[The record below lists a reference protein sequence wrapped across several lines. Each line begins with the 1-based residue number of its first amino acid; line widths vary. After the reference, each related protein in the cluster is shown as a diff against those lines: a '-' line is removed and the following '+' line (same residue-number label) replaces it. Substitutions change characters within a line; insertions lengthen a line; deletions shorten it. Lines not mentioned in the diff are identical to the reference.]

1 MGGEASL
8 QVCVPWPAS
17 SARLGLGRGPGL
29 SGLDRSP
36 ASSVACGQRVA
47 LLSIPVRVPPLR
59 PCWLLREGRSPF
71 SSWSASHRPWMEGG
85 SLPPRPDLAPDHPT
99 LNSPPRLEE
108 DWKGRAQ
115 QVHTPLASREV
126 CLEPSGPLP
135 ASLRLWIQATL
146 WPWTVTALISDLIL
160 PRGPLDL
167 LGTADPFV
175 FL

>member
-17 SARLGLGRGPGL
+17 SARPGLGRGPGV

-59 PCWLLREGRSPF
+59 PCWLLREGRSLF

-85 SLPPRPDLAPDHPT
+85 SLPLRPALAPDHPT

-115 QVHTPLASREV
+115 QVPTPLAAGV
-126 CLEPSGPLP
+126 IVG
-135 ASLRLWIQATL
+135 
-146 WPWTVTALISDLIL
+146 
-160 PRGPLDL
+160 
-167 LGTADPFV
+167 LG
-175 FL
+175 

>member
-1 MGGEASL
+1 MGCL
-8 QVCVPWPAS
+8 
-17 SARLGLGRGPGL
+17 LGNI
-29 SGLDRSP
+29 
-36 ASSVACGQRVA
+36 SV
-47 LLSIPVRVPPLR
+47 S
-59 PCWLLREGRSPF
+59 
-71 SSWSASHRPWMEGG
+71 
-85 SLPPRPDLAPDHPT
+85 T
-99 LNSPPRLEE
+99 
-108 DWKGRAQ
+108 
-115 QVHTPLASREV
+115 SREV